1 MLVASAV
8 NTEGFREILGICE
21 GAKEDKSGWSA
32 FLRHLVERGLKGVRL
47 IISDACRGLVESIAE
62 YLPDARWQ
70 RCMVHF
76 YRNVFSHVPATRVR
90 EVSHMLKAIHAQ
102 ESLVSA
108 DEKAKAII
116 AELRVMKM
124 GKAADLVAQS
134 VHETLTYYA
143 FPDIHW
149 HKIRTNNPLERIMR
163 EIRRRTRV
171 VGAFPDGQSCLNLAA
186 ARLRHIAGSQWSMK
200 RYMNM
205 RPLWEA
211 EQNLTEVA
219 VA

>member
-1 MLVASAV
+1 
-8 NTEGFREILGICE
+8 
-21 GAKEDKSGWSA
+21 
-32 FLRHLVERGLKGVRL
+32 
-47 IISDACRGLVESIAE
+47 
-62 YLPDARWQ
+62 
-70 RCMVHF
+70 MVHF
-76 YRNVFSHVPATRVR
+76 YRNIFSHVPATKVR
-90 EVSHMLKAIHAQ
+90 EVSHMLKAIHSQ
-102 ESLVSA
+102 EN
-108 DEKAKAII
+108 
-116 AELRVMKM
+116 RN
-124 GKAADLVAQS
+124 AADRKARAIVEGLRAGRMNTAAVLVERS

-186 ARLRHIAGSQWSMK
+186 ARLRYIAGTAWSTK

-205 RPLWEA
+205 QPLY
-211 EQNLTEVA
+211 QLQVMQTGA